1 MILKQKDMLHENNT
15 FPPSQAINK
24 TSLLQ
29 ELKTKYS
36 QIIVTTVELF
46 PSDTWDFQ
54 HPVTSDKKL
63 WSQSISV
70 DKNIPENSDIL
81 YNPIHF
87 PGPLLCQ
94 IRQDLTSCTMRYIS
108 LVPCCVRL
116 DKFWHPVQSDTF
128 PWSFGVSD

>member
-87 PGPLLCQ
+87 P
-94 IRQDLTSCTMRYIS
+94 RS
-108 LVPCCVRL
+108 LA
-116 DKFWHPVQSDTF
+116 
-128 PWSFGVSD
+128 VSD